1 MLKVI
6 YEEYQLIMDGGI
18 KNMQP
23 EPHVFERVVSVFLN
37 LEFLYGI
44 ADIVESVIFSTALAR
59 DLMVG

>member
-1 MLKVI
+1 
-6 YEEYQLIMDGGI
+6 
-18 KNMQP
+18 MQP
-23 EPHVFERVVSVFLN
+23 ESHVFERVVSVFLN